1 MSVTT
6 DMHDYYNDRID
17 VKQDVRKNALAISKN
32 ALAKDVLQLKESMEI
47 LHDLIKEQG
56 EELNTIEDEIHIN
69 KQLIIQG
76 TDIISSETNYV
87 TNYATNYATSIIAG
101 IGGIILVLCML
112 L

>member
-1 MSVTT
+1 MS
-6 DMHDYYNDRID
+6 
-17 VKQDVRKNALAISKN
+17 ISKDITKLLTN
-32 ALAKDVLQLKESMEI
+32 EEKDALTKDILQLKDSMEM

-56 EELNTIEDEIHIN
+56 EELSTIEDEIHNN

-76 TDIISSETNYV
+76 TKIVSEETNY
-87 TNYATNYATSIIAG
+87 TTSIIAG

>member
-1 MSVTT
+1 MS
-6 DMHDYYNDRID
+6 
-17 VKQDVRKNALAISKN
+17 ISKYTHKSLTTEEKD
-32 ALAKDVLQLKESMEI
+32 ALAKDILQLKDSMEM

-56 EELNTIEDEIHIN
+56 EELSTIEDEIHNN

-76 TDIISSETNYV
+76 TKIVSSETNY
-87 TNYATNYATSIIAG
+87 TTSIIAG

>member
-1 MSVTT
+1 MS
-6 DMHDYYNDRID
+6 
-17 VKQDVRKNALAISKN
+17 ISKDIPKLLTN
-32 ALAKDVLQLKESMEI
+32 EEKDALAKDILQLKDSMEI

-56 EELNTIEDEIHIN
+56 EELSTIEDEIHNN

-76 TDIISSETNYV
+76 TEIVSEETNY
-87 TNYATNYATSIIAG
+87 TTSIIAG